1 MEPNTEKSRSNGQGD
16 IAITGMACLFPGAP
30 NLRTYWENIIGKVDA
45 ISDAPEDWNAKLFY
59 DPDNTDGER
68 TYCKKGGFL
77 GDLAQF
83 DPLQFGVMPN
93 SIDGSEPAHFLALR
107 VAHEALVDAGYDT
120 KLPEGPGV
128 EVILGRAASVN
139 RGHLSGLQY
148 ALIVDQTMAILKQ
161 LHPEYTDKDL
171 EAIKKE
177 LRSSLPP
184 TGVEVI
190 PGLVTNIITGRI
202 ANRFDFMGSNYTVD
216 AACASS
222 LIAVEIAMQDLRS
235 GKCEVA
241 VVGGVQ
247 ASTPAPILMM
257 FCQLNALS
265 KQSKLRPFDK
275 NADGTL
281 LGEGVGMMVLKR
293 REDAEARGDRIYA
306 ILKGV
311 SSASDG
317 RALGLLAPRV
327 EGEELALRRAYQ
339 QTGISP
345 SSIGL
350 LEAHG
355 TGTLVGDAAEIE
367 AIARVFGTRGK
378 DELPFCALGSVKS
391 MISHL
396 IPAAGIASLIKCAL
410 ALYHRVLPPTLN
422 VDNPHPDVLKT
433 SCYLNTDTRPW
444 VHGHETPRRAGVN
457 AFGFG
462 GINAHAIME
471 EYPIDSANYTVCQ
484 HHWPTEVCI
493 LQAES
498 RLELVRECERVE
510 RFLAASSGLELKDVA
525 YSLTCKLRP
534 ETVRLSIV
542 ASSPSDLVEKLA
554 RARRSL
560 QDPKHS
566 EIKDPTGI
574 YYTDHPLAKEGKL
587 AFVFPGEGSQYTN
600 MLSDLSIH
608 FPLVRT
614 WFDIIERTF
623 RQKGSRLLPSHLL
636 FPPALETFTAEME
649 ERLWDMDMG
658 PATVFAANQ
667 ALFSLL
673 FCVGIHPQAT
683 VGHSTGEYSALLGC
697 GALRWEQSGED
708 QLIDS
713 MHWLNNVY
721 EQCSTADQI
730 PTGSLLVVSGSEPDL
745 AYSVLG
751 KDNHDLYL
759 AMDNCP
765 HQTILFG
772 SDAAVQKA
780 AAQLRRKGAVCSEM
794 PFGRAYHT
802 PLFQPFTNQV
812 AGFFSNLNIGEPMCD
827 GYSCATASK
836 FPSDPEQI
844 RSLGLSQWARPVRF
858 RETIQAMHKDGVRL
872 FLEVGP
878 RGNLTAFVDD
888 ILSSERHLAIPI
900 DVRHRAGTTQLNHT
914 LGLLAAHGVPMYLH
928 YLYLHRAPKE
938 ISFEIS
944 AMSAERP
951 RPSRIV
957 KINMGLPVMKVRD
970 GFTLKRAET
979 SPSPKSELPAAAQV
993 APVPTDRPAVNT
1005 SLSLVSHETSS
1016 LLAAETTGDVYDSSN
1031 GNSTIPNTADTQFL
1045 TEESDPMDSRTQII
1059 QAHFRMME
1067 EFLETQRSVMQAFL
1081 GTSNGSAA
1089 APNQPMV
1096 STTAR
1101 MHDSVSP
1108 PQFEVTPVTT
1118 QISAPPSV
1126 ELKAEASVRKV
1137 EPLAKVDEPAKVEQS
1152 EKAESAAAASQTVL
1166 NQEELG
1172 RKFLEVIAEKTGYP
1186 PDMIEMRADLEA
1198 DLGIDSI
1205 KRIEILGTF
1214 QRLTN
1219 LPRSED
1225 MEEVAKLRTT
1235 EEIIGFLMAPQEPA
1249 AHREEP
1255 AKQNGTG
1262 ASSSSAVRPAL
1273 NLPMLKEFNVSP
1285 DSLELNAQVCL
1296 DPNEHL
1302 FLQHHTLG
1310 EPMSKSDPELRGI
1323 PFVPLTFSLELMAE
1337 AATALGGGILV
1348 ARMERIR
1355 AHRWIMAEEA
1365 QTTVHVTA
1373 KRADASSNRV
1383 EVKILA
1389 ATEARAGQS
1398 GIPPAVLAEASVVL
1412 AHEYSTAPNAK
1423 DLPQSCGQ
1431 PSKWT
1436 RKQIYETVM
1445 FHGPS
1450 FQGLV
1455 SMDATGE
1462 GGTEGTLQGSTREGI
1477 LRTSNHPEFLVDPVI
1492 LDLGGQVFAAWA
1504 AERFTEGFHLF
1515 PFEVEAIEIFGPC
1528 IEEKE
1533 EAKCRVHILQVS
1545 DSQIACDFEVIRDGK
1560 VRLRARGWRDKRVA
1574 FTENFWH
1581 FICRYPKDT
1590 ILSVP
1595 WTDAPSRF
1603 SKPDGFLCCRLLDPP
1618 IELLE
1623 SSGGI
1628 WHKAIAYTILNR
1640 TEREVWKNLRNNE
1653 RSRIQWLRGRLALKD
1668 AVRILLRQRY
1678 GLLLVPADIEI
1689 GEDEEERP
1697 IVKTIGDP
1705 QFNHFPQVAL
1715 TMIGGT
1721 VVAAAIDDEETEAL
1735 ALDVKRL
1742 GAAMD
1747 QVSFLPDE
1755 QKLLSGF
1762 DRAELEEWKIR
1773 LWCAKSAVGKALGLA
1788 AADPGQAL
1796 TIKQADPTTGRIE
1809 VAFARDAKHV
1819 LSNNGHSWAVY
1830 TLREKDLITATS
1842 ILRNNANHGSLVA

>member
-1 MEPNTEKSRSNGQGD
+1 MEPNTEQSRSKGQGD

-45 ISDAPEDWNAKLFY
+45 ISDAPEDWNAELFY
-59 DPDNTDGER
+59 DPAAADGER

-107 VAHEALVDAGYDT
+107 VAHEALLDAGYDK

-148 ALIVDQTMAILKQ
+148 ALIVDQTLAILKQ
-161 LHPEYTDKDL
+161 LHPEYSGKDL

-235 GKCEVA
+235 GKCDVA

-257 FCQLNALS
+257 FCQLSALS

-275 NADGTL
+275 DADGTL
-281 LGEGVGMMVLKR
+281 LGEGVGMIVLKR

-306 ILKGV
+306 VLKGV

-317 RALGLLAPRV
+317 RAVGLLAPRV

-345 SSIGL
+345 KSIGL

-367 AIARVFGTRGK
+367 AIARVFGTRGE

-396 IPAAGIASLIKCAL
+396 IPAAGIAGLIKCAL
-410 ALYHRVLPPTLN
+410 SLYHRVLPPTLN
-422 VDNPHPDVLKT
+422 VENPHPDVQKT
-433 SCYLNTDTRPW
+433 TCYLNTETRPW
-444 VHGHETPRRAGVN
+444 VHGQETPRRAGVN

-471 EYPIDSANYTVCQ
+471 EYPINPANYTVCQ

-498 RLELVRECERVE
+498 RLELMRECERVE
-510 RFLAASSGLELKDVA
+510 RFVAASSALELKDIA

-534 ETVRLSIV
+534 DTTRLSIV
-542 ASSPSDLVEKLA
+542 ASTVSDLIEKLA
-554 RARRSL
+554 RARVSL
-560 QDPKHS
+560 QDPTCA
-566 EIKDPTGI
+566 EIKDPGGI
-574 YYTDHPLAKEGKL
+574 YYTDRPLAKEGKL
-587 AFVFPGEGSQYTN
+587 AFVFPGEGAQYSN
-600 MLSDLSIH
+600 MLSELSIH
-608 FPLVRT
+608 FPLIQT

-623 RQKGSRLLPSHLL
+623 LQKGSKLLPSHLL
-636 FPPALETFTAEME
+636 FPPALETFTPEME
-649 ERLWDMDMG
+649 ARLWDMDMG
-658 PATVFAANQ
+658 PAIVFAANQ

-673 FCVGIHPQAT
+673 FCIGIHPQAT

-697 GALRWEQSGED
+697 GALRWVQSGED
-708 QLIDS
+708 QLIQS
-713 MHWLNNVY
+713 MHLLNNVY
-721 EQCSTADQI
+721 ERCSTADQI
-730 PTGSLLVVSGSEPDL
+730 PTGSLLVVSGGEPDL
-745 AYSVLG
+745 AFSVLG
-751 KDNHDLYL
+751 ADNHDLYL

-772 SDAAVQKA
+772 SDAAVRKA

-802 PLFQPFTNQV
+802 PLFQPFTNQI
-812 AGFFSNLNIGEPMCD
+812 AGFFSNLNIVEPLCD
-827 GYSCATASK
+827 GYSCAIASK
-836 FPSDPEQI
+836 FPRDPEEI

-858 RETIQAMHKDGVRL
+858 RETIQTMHEDGVRL

-878 RGNLTAFVDD
+878 RGNLTAFIDD
-888 ILSSERHLAIPI
+888 ILSSKKHLAIPI
-900 DVRHRAGTTQLNHT
+900 DVRHRTGTTQLNHA

-938 ISFEIS
+938 ISFEMS
-944 AMSAERP
+944 AMNAERP
-951 RPSRIV
+951 KPSRTV

-970 GFTLKRAET
+970 GFTLKRVET
-979 SPSPKSELPAAAQV
+979 SPSPNSEVPTV
-993 APVPTDRPAVNT
+993 AEAPSALTDRPPINT
-1005 SLSLVSHETSS
+1005 SLPPVSHEAP
-1016 LLAAETTGDVYDSSN
+1016 LLLSVETTGDVYGGSRT
-1031 GNSTIPNTADTQFL
+1031 NSTNPNICDIQFM
-1045 TEESDPMDSRTQII
+1045 TEDSDSMDSRTQII

-1081 GTSNGSAA
+1081 GARNGAAAGPNQEFTSNTAQLNAVAPTPQLDIKPA
-1089 APNQPMV
+1089 APQ
-1096 STTAR
+1096 
-1101 MHDSVSP
+1101 
-1108 PQFEVTPVTT
+1108 TPDL
-1118 QISAPPSV
+1118 PSV
-1126 ELKAEASVRKV
+1126 EVKPEVRK
-1137 EPLAKVDEPAKVEQS
+1137 LDQLQNDQSLKVEES
-1152 EKAESAAAASQTVL
+1152 EKAESSEAASETAL
-1166 NQEELG
+1166 DREELSHQ
-1172 RKFLEVIAEKTGYP
+1172 FLGVIAEKTGYP

-1225 MEEVAKLRTT
+1225 MEAVAKLRTT
-1235 EEIIGFLMAPQEPA
+1235 EEIIAFLMAPQQPTADEEGPQRESGTVPSRQSA
-1249 AHREEP
+1249 AKP
-1255 AKQNGTG
+1255 TPVL
-1262 ASSSSAVRPAL
+1262 S
-1273 NLPMLKEFNVSP
+1273 MLKEFDISP
-1285 DSLELNAQVCL
+1285 DARELNAHVCL
-1296 DPNEHL
+1296 DPKEQL

-1310 EPMSKSDPELRGI
+1310 EPMSKADPGLKGI

-1337 AATALGGGILV
+1337 AASALGGGMLV

-1355 AHRWIMAEEA
+1355 AHRWIMVEGT
-1365 QTTVHVTA
+1365 QTALQVTA
-1373 KRADASSNRV
+1373 KRSDASSSRV

-1389 ATEARAGQS
+1389 ATEAKAVQNTL
-1398 GIPPAVLAEASVVL
+1398 PPSVLAEAIIVL
-1412 AHEYSTAPNAK
+1412 ANEYSPAPNAK
-1423 DLPQSCGQ
+1423 DLPDSCRQ

-1436 RKQIYETVM
+1436 RKQIYESVM

-1455 SMDATGE
+1455 SMDSTGE
-1462 GGTEGTLQGSTREGI
+1462 GGTEGTLQGSTRDGI
-1477 LRTSNHPEFLVDPVI
+1477 LRASSHPDFLVDPVV

-1515 PFEVEAIEIFGPC
+1515 PFEVEAIDIFGPC
-1528 IEEKE
+1528 LEEKE

-1581 FICRYPKDT
+1581 FICHYPQET

-1618 IELLE
+1618 TELLE

-1628 WHKAIAYTILNR
+1628 WHKAIAYTVLNR
-1640 TEREVWKNLRNNE
+1640 TEREVWKALKMNE
-1653 RSRIQWLRGRLALKD
+1653 RGRIQWLRGRLALKD

-1689 GEDEEERP
+1689 SEDGEERP
-1697 IVKTIGDP
+1697 IVKAIGGP
-1705 QFNHFPQVAL
+1705 QLTHLPRVAL

-1721 VVAAAIDDEETEAL
+1721 AVAAAIDDDETEAL
-1735 ALDVKRL
+1735 ALDVQRL
-1742 GAAMD
+1742 GAATD
-1747 QVSFLPDE
+1747 QAAFLPDE
-1755 QKLLSGF
+1755 QKLLSGL
-1762 DRAELEEWKIR
+1762 DRAELEEWKTR
-1773 LWCAKSAVGKALGLA
+1773 LWCAKSAVGKALGRA
-1788 AADPGQAL
+1788 AADPGRAL
-1796 TIKQADPTTGRIE
+1796 TIKHADPTTGRIE
-1809 VAFARDAKHV
+1809 VAFARDGKRTQHH
-1819 LSNNGHSWAVY
+1819 NGHSWAVY
-1830 TLREKDLITATS
+1830 TLREEDLITATS
-1842 ILRNNANHGSLVA
+1842 IVRSNANHGSLVA

>member
-1 MEPNTEKSRSNGQGD
+1 MEPNTEQPRSTGQGD

-30 NLRTYWENIIGKVDA
+30 NLRAYWENIIGKVDA
-45 ISDAPEDWNAKLFY
+45 ISDAPEDWNAELFY
-59 DPDNTDGER
+59 DPDAADGER

-107 VAHEALVDAGYDT
+107 VAHEALLDAGYDK

-148 ALIVDQTMAILKQ
+148 ALIVDQTLAILKQ
-161 LHPEYTDKDL
+161 LHPEYSDKDL

-235 GKCEVA
+235 GKCDVA

-275 NADGTL
+275 DADGTL
-281 LGEGVGMMVLKR
+281 LGEGVGMIVLKR

-306 ILKGV
+306 VLKGV

-317 RALGLLAPRV
+317 RAVGLLAPRV

-345 SSIGL
+345 SSVGL

-367 AIARVFGTRGK
+367 AIARVFGTRGT
-378 DELPFCALGSVKS
+378 DEMPFCALGSVKS

-422 VDNPHPDVLKT
+422 VETPHPDVQKT
-433 SCYLNTDTRPW
+433 SCYLNTETRPW
-444 VHGHETPRRAGVN
+444 VHGQETPRRAGVN

-471 EYPIDSANYTVCQ
+471 EYPINPANYTVCQ
-484 HHWPTEVCI
+484 HRWPTEVCI

-498 RLELVRECERVE
+498 RLELIRECERVE
-510 RFLAASSGLELKDVA
+510 KFVAASSALELKDIA
-525 YSLTCKLRP
+525 YSLNCKLWP
-534 ETVRLSIV
+534 GTMRLSVV
-542 ASSPSDLVEKLA
+542 ASSVPDLVEKLA
-554 RARRSL
+554 RARVSL
-560 QDPKHS
+560 QNPGCT
-566 EIKDPTGI
+566 EIKDPGGI

-587 AFVFPGEGSQYTN
+587 AFVFPGEGAQYSH

-608 FPLVRT
+608 FPLIRT

-623 RQKGSRLLPSHLL
+623 QQKGSKLLPSHLL
-636 FPPALETFTAEME
+636 FPPALETFTPEME
-649 ERLWDMDMG
+649 ARLWDMDMG
-658 PATVFAANQ
+658 PAVVFSANQ

-673 FCVGIHPQAT
+673 FCMGIHPQAT

-697 GALRWEQSGED
+697 GALQWEQSGED
-708 QLIDS
+708 QLIQS
-713 MHWLNNVY
+713 MHSLNNVY
-721 EQCSTADQI
+721 ERCSTADQI
-730 PTGSLLVVSGSEPDL
+730 PTGSLLVVSGGEPDL
-745 AYSVLG
+745 AFSVLG
-751 KDNHDLYL
+751 AENHDLYL

-802 PLFQPFTNQV
+802 PLFQPFTNQI
-812 AGFFSNLNIGEPMCD
+812 AGFFSNLNIVEPLCD

-836 FPSDPEQI
+836 FPRDPEEI

-858 RETIQAMHKDGVRL
+858 RETIQAMHEDGVRL

-888 ILSSERHLAIPI
+888 ILSSKRHLAIPI
-900 DVRHRAGTTQLNHT
+900 DVRHRAGTTQLNHA

-951 RPSRIV
+951 RPSRTV

-979 SPSPKSELPAAAQV
+979 APSPQSEMPTVTEV
-993 APVPTDRPAVNT
+993 ASALRDRPAVNT
-1005 SLSLVSHETSS
+1005 SLPPVSAETPFLRSD
-1016 LLAAETTGDVYDSSN
+1016 ETTGDVYGSSN
-1031 GNSTIPNTADTQFL
+1031 MYSTNPDIGDTQFL
-1045 TEESDPMDSRTQII
+1045 TEDSDSMDSRTQII

-1081 GTSNGSAA
+1081 GASNGSPSG
-1089 APNQPMV
+1089 PNQELVPNITQPNALAPSLQLDV
-1096 STTAR
+1096 KPAVRQAR
-1101 MHDSVSP
+1101 DLVP
-1108 PQFEVTPVTT
+1108 VEVKP
-1118 QISAPPSV
+1118 
-1126 ELKAEASVRKV
+1126 EVRK
-1137 EPLAKVDEPAKVEQS
+1137 PDQPAKLDHSLRLEES
-1152 EKAESAAAASQTVL
+1152 EKAESSAVASRTAVDR
-1166 NQEELG
+1166 EELS
-1172 RKFLEVIAEKTGYP
+1172 RQFLGVIAEKTGYP

-1205 KRIEILGTF
+1205 KRIEILGSF

-1219 LPRSED
+1219 FPRSED
-1225 MEEVAKLRTT
+1225 MEAVAKLRTT
-1235 EEIIGFLMAPQEPA
+1235 EEIIAFLMAPQQPTADDEKSEQEKA
-1249 AHREEP
+1249 
-1255 AKQNGTG
+1255 TV
-1262 ASSSSAVRPAL
+1262 SSSPSAARPT
-1273 NLPMLKEFNVSP
+1273 PIYSMLKEFNISS
-1285 DSLELNAQVCL
+1285 DGRELNAQVRL
-1296 DPNEHL
+1296 DPNEQL

-1310 EPMSKSDPELRGI
+1310 EPMSKADPELKGI

-1337 AATALGGGILV
+1337 AAAALGGGMLV
-1348 ARMERIR
+1348 ARMDRIR
-1355 AHRWIMAEEA
+1355 AHRWIMVEGT
-1365 QTTVHVTA
+1365 QTALHVNA
-1373 KRADASSNRV
+1373 KRVDASNFRV

-1389 ATEARAGQS
+1389 VTEAKAGQNTL
-1398 GIPPAVLAEASVVL
+1398 PPSVLAEATIVL
-1412 AHEYSTAPNAK
+1412 ANEYGAAPTAK
-1423 DLPQSCGQ
+1423 DLPDSCRQ

-1455 SMDATGE
+1455 SMDSTGE

-1477 LRTSNHPEFLVDPVI
+1477 LRSSSHPDFLVDPVV

-1515 PFEVEAIEIFGPC
+1515 PFEVEAIEIFGRC
-1528 IEEKE
+1528 LEEKE

-1545 DSQIACDFEVIRDGK
+1545 DSQIACDFEVIQDGK

-1581 FICRYPKDT
+1581 FICRYPKET

-1628 WHKAIAYTILNR
+1628 WHKAIAYTVLNR
-1640 TEREVWKNLRNNE
+1640 TEREVWKALKANE
-1653 RSRIQWLRGRLALKD
+1653 HTRIQWLRGRLALKD

-1689 GEDEEERP
+1689 SEDEEGRP
-1697 IVKTIGDP
+1697 IVKTIGEP
-1705 QFNHFPQVAL
+1705 QFTHLPQIAV

-1721 VVAAAIDDEETEAL
+1721 AVAAAIDDDETEAL

-1742 GAAMD
+1742 GAATD
-1747 QVSFLPDE
+1747 QVAFLPDE
-1755 QKLLSGF
+1755 QKLLSGL
-1762 DRAELEEWKIR
+1762 DRAELEEWKMR
-1773 LWCAKSAVGKALGLA
+1773 LWCAKSAVGKALGRA
-1788 AADPGQAL
+1788 AADPSQAL
-1796 TIKQADPTTGRIE
+1796 TIKHADPTTGRVE
-1809 VAFARDAKHV
+1809 VVFARDGKRMPG
-1819 LSNNGHSWAVY
+1819 NNGHSWAVY

-1842 ILRNNANHGSLVA
+1842 IVRSNANHGSLVA

>member
-1 MEPNTEKSRSNGQGD
+1 MEPNTEQSRPSGQSD

-30 NLRTYWENIIGKVDA
+30 NLRTYWENIIGKIDA
-45 ISDAPEDWNAKLFY
+45 ISDAPEDWNAELFY
-59 DPDNTDGER
+59 DPDVVDGER

-107 VAHEALVDAGYDT
+107 VAHEALLDAGYDK

-148 ALIVDQTMAILKQ
+148 ALIVDQTLAILKQ
-161 LHPEYTDKDL
+161 LHPEYSDKDL

-235 GKCEVA
+235 GKCDVA

-275 NADGTL
+275 DADGTL

-306 ILKGV
+306 VLKGV

-317 RALGLLAPRV
+317 RAVGLLAPRV
-327 EGEELALRRAYQ
+327 EGEELALRRAYE

-345 SSIGL
+345 KSIGL

-367 AIARVFGTRGK
+367 AIARVFGTRGE
-378 DELPFCALGSVKS
+378 DEIPFCALGSVKS

-422 VDNPHPDVLKT
+422 VENPHPDVQKT
-433 SCYLNTDTRPW
+433 SCYLNTETRPW

-471 EYPIDSANYTVCQ
+471 EYPINPTNYTVCQ
-484 HHWPTEVCI
+484 HHWPSEVCI

-498 RLELVRECERVE
+498 RLELIRECERVE
-510 RFLAASSGLELKDVA
+510 RFVAASSALELKDIA

-534 ETVRLSIV
+534 ETIRLSIV
-542 ASSPSDLVEKLA
+542 ASSVSDLVEKLA
-554 RARRSL
+554 RARISL
-560 QDPKHS
+560 QNPQCAD
-566 EIKDPTGI
+566 IKDPGGI
-574 YYTDHPLAKEGKL
+574 YYTDHPLAREGKL
-587 AFVFPGEGSQYTN
+587 AFVFPGEGSQYSN

-608 FPLVRT
+608 FPLIRT

-623 RQKGSRLLPSHLL
+623 LQKGSKILPSHLL
-636 FPPALETFTAEME
+636 FPPSLERFTPEME
-649 ERLWDMDMG
+649 ALLWDMDMG

-673 FCVGIHPQAT
+673 FCMGIHPQAT

-708 QLIDS
+708 QLIQS
-713 MHWLNNVY
+713 MHTLNNAY
-721 EQCSTADQI
+721 ERCSTADEI
-730 PTGSLLVVSGSEPDL
+730 PIGSLLVVSGGEPDL
-745 AYSVLG
+745 AFSVLG
-751 KDNHDLYL
+751 PDNHDLYL

-802 PLFQPFTNQV
+802 PLFQPFTNQI
-812 AGFFSNLNIGEPMCD
+812 AGFFSNLNIVEPLCD

-836 FPSDPEQI
+836 FPLNPEEI

-858 RETIQAMHKDGVRL
+858 RETIQSMYEDGVRL

-888 ILSSERHLAIPI
+888 ILSSKKHLAIPI
-900 DVRHRAGTTQLNHT
+900 DVRHRTGLTQLNHT

-944 AMSAERP
+944 AMSAER
-951 RPSRIV
+951 RKPSRTV

-979 SPSPKSELPAAAQV
+979 SPSPKSERPISADVDSALTGRPSVNAPLP
-993 APVPTDRPAVNT
+993 PVSDEIPF
-1005 SLSLVSHETSS
+1005 
-1016 LLAAETTGDVYDSSN
+1016 LLGAETNGEAYGSSKT
-1031 GNSTIPNTADTQFL
+1031 NSTNPNIGDTQFL
-1045 TEESDPMDSRTQII
+1045 TEDSDSMDSRTQII

-1081 GTSNGSAA
+1081 GSGNGSPAGPNQALFANAARLNALAPPPQSDVMPAVPQAPSLPSVEVKLEVRKLDESQKLDQPPEVGESEQAESSAA
-1089 APNQPMV
+1089 ALQ
-1096 STTAR
+1096 TALDR
-1101 MHDSVSP
+1101 
-1108 PQFEVTPVTT
+1108 
-1118 QISAPPSV
+1118 
-1126 ELKAEASVRKV
+1126 
-1137 EPLAKVDEPAKVEQS
+1137 
-1152 EKAESAAAASQTVL
+1152 
-1166 NQEELG
+1166 EELS
-1172 RKFLEVIAEKTGYP
+1172 RQFLGVIAEKTGYP

-1205 KRIEILGTF
+1205 KRIEILGSF

-1225 MEEVAKLRTT
+1225 MEAVAKLRTT
-1235 EEIIGFLMAPQEPA
+1235 EEIIAFLMAPQEPTTIEEGSE
-1249 AHREEP
+1249 RETGTIP
-1255 AKQNGTG
+1255 SSQSVAKP
-1262 ASSSSAVRPAL
+1262 RPTFS
-1273 NLPMLKEFNVSP
+1273 MLKDFAISS
-1285 DSLELNAQVCL
+1285 DARELNAQVYL
-1296 DPNEHL
+1296 DPNEQL

-1310 EPMSKSDPELRGI
+1310 EPMSKSDPELKGI

-1337 AATALGGGILV
+1337 AAAALSGGMLV
-1348 ARMERIR
+1348 ARIERIR
-1355 AHRWIMAEEA
+1355 AYRWIMVEGT
-1365 QTTVHVTA
+1365 QTALQVTA
-1373 KRADASSNRV
+1373 KRADASSSHV

-1389 ATEARAGQS
+1389 ATEAKAGQNTL
-1398 GIPPAVLAEASVVL
+1398 PPSVLAEATVVL
-1412 AHEYSTAPNAK
+1412 ANEYSAAPNPK
-1423 DLPQSCGQ
+1423 DLPDFCRQ

-1436 RKQIYETVM
+1436 RKQIYESVM

-1455 SMDATGE
+1455 SMDSTGE

-1477 LRTSNHPEFLVDPVI
+1477 LRASSHPDFLVDPVV

-1515 PFEVEAIEIFGPC
+1515 PFEVEAIEVFGPC
-1528 IEEKE
+1528 LEEKE

-1545 DSQIACDFEVIRDGK
+1545 DSQIACDFEVIRNGK

-1581 FICRYPKDT
+1581 FICHYPQET

-1595 WTDAPSRF
+1595 WTDAPCRF

-1628 WHKAIAYTILNR
+1628 WHKAIAYTVLNR
-1640 TEREVWKNLRNNE
+1640 TERGVWKDLKTNE
-1653 RSRIQWLRGRLALKD
+1653 RARIQWLRGRLALKD

-1689 GEDEEERP
+1689 GEDEEHRP

-1705 QFNHFPQVAL
+1705 QFTHLPRVAL

-1721 VVAAAIDDEETEAL
+1721 AVAAAVDDDEIEVL

-1742 GAAMD
+1742 GAATD
-1747 QVSFLPDE
+1747 QVAFLPDE
-1755 QKLLSGF
+1755 QKLLSGL
-1762 DRAELEEWKIR
+1762 DRAELEEWKTR
-1773 LWCAKSAVGKALGLA
+1773 LWCAKSAVGKALGRA
-1788 AADPGQAL
+1788 AADPSHAL
-1796 TIKQADPTTGRIE
+1796 TIKHADHTTGRVE
-1809 VAFARDAKHV
+1809 VAFAQDGKRMQG
-1819 LSNNGHSWAVY
+1819 SNGHNWAVY

-1842 ILRNNANHGSLVA
+1842 IVRSNANHGSLVA